1 MHGLNTNG
9 STLPRSV
16 VALATLAERMASA
29 VDSLY
34 EAGCLDAAEDL
45 DALLADVEEVLE
57 DNGDYGEGGD
67 LENDELSEVD
77 EDGAHEFATALPE
90 DEVHDDDL
98 DFAWGRGRYAPEH
111 LARYYDETDDDL
123 EFSFCLDRVS

>member
-1 MHGLNTNG
+1 MHGLNMKG
-9 STLPRSV
+9 PTLPRSV
-16 VALATLAERMASA
+16 VALAVLAERAANA

-34 EAGCLDAAEDL
+34 AAGCLDAAEDL
-45 DALLADVEEVLE
+45 DALLADVEGLLE
-57 DNGDYGEGGD
+57 DNGGHEEGGD

-98 DFAWGRGRYAPEH
+98 DFAW
-111 LARYYDETDDDL
+111 
-123 EFSFCLDRVS
+123 

>member
-1 MHGLNTNG
+1 M
-9 STLPRSV
+9 S
-16 VALATLAERMASA
+16 ALALVTLAERAANA

-45 DALLADVEEVLE
+45 DALLADVEELLE
-57 DNGDYGEGGD
+57 ENGDYEDGGD

-77 EDGAHEFATALPE
+77 EDGAHEFATTLPE

-98 DFAWGRGRYAPEH
+98 DFAWERGRYAPEH
-111 LARYYDETDDDL
+111 LARHYDETDDDL
-123 EFSFCLDRVS
+123 EFSLRLDRAS

>member
-1 MHGLNTNG
+1 MRDLNTKG
-9 STLPRSV
+9 PTLPRSA
-16 VALATLAERMASA
+16 VALATLAERAANA

-34 EAGCLDAAEDL
+34 EAGRLDAAEDL
-45 DALLADVEEVLE
+45 DALLADVEELLE
-57 DNGDYGEGGD
+57 DNGDLEEDGD

-98 DFAWGRGRYAPEH
+98 DFAWERGRYAPEQ

-123 EFSFCLDRVS
+123 EFSYAAGYAS